1 MTSSICH
8 GSDHVFSVCSNHFFG
23 WEKTR
28 RNLFFYALKC
38 LNDPVSDENFDDN
51 DDTVGNERSTDQK
64 LTFMDNFF
72 LIFIIY
78 IYAAIIINYV
88 LSSDKE
94 K

>member
-1 MTSSICH
+1 MRENTKKFIFLCTQM
-8 GSDHVFSVCSNHFFG
+8 F
-23 WEKTR
+23 
-28 RNLFFYALKC
+28 

-51 DDTVGNERSTDQK
+51 DDTVGTERLTNQK

>member
-1 MTSSICH
+1 M
-8 GSDHVFSVCSNHFFG
+8 F
-23 WEKTR
+23 
-28 RNLFFYALKC
+28 
-38 LNDPVSDENFDDN
+38 LNDPVCDKNFETV
-51 DDTVGNERSTDQK
+51 DTEAIERPPNSK

>member
-1 MTSSICH
+1 M
-8 GSDHVFSVCSNHFFG
+8 F
-23 WEKTR
+23 
-28 RNLFFYALKC
+28 

-51 DDTVGNERSTDQK
+51 DDSVGIERSTNQK

-94 K
+94 KYPLGEFFDLQTIYLCNKIRNS

>member
-1 MTSSICH
+1 MRENTKKFILLCTQM
-8 GSDHVFSVCSNHFFG
+8 F
-23 WEKTR
+23 
-28 RNLFFYALKC
+28 
-38 LNDPVSDENFDDN
+38 LNDPVNQ
-51 DDTVGNERSTDQK
+51 GSTDDVPDFNKDDAVGIERLSTNQK

-88 LSSDKE
+88 LSSDRE

>member
-1 MTSSICH
+1 MFLS
-8 GSDHVFSVCSNHFFG
+8 
-23 WEKTR
+23 
-28 RNLFFYALKC
+28 
-38 LNDPVSDENFDDN
+38 DPVSDTSFETL
-51 DDTVGNERSTDQK
+51 DTETFERPTNSK

>member
-1 MTSSICH
+1 M
-8 GSDHVFSVCSNHFFG
+8 F
-23 WEKTR
+23 
-28 RNLFFYALKC
+28 

-51 DDTVGNERSTDQK
+51 DDTVDTERLTNPK

-88 LSSDKE
+88 LSTDKE

>member
-1 MTSSICH
+1 M
-8 GSDHVFSVCSNHFFG
+8 F
-23 WEKTR
+23 
-28 RNLFFYALKC
+28 

-51 DDTVGNERSTDQK
+51 DDTVGTERLTNQK

>member
-1 MTSSICH
+1 M
-8 GSDHVFSVCSNHFFG
+8 F
-23 WEKTR
+23 
-28 RNLFFYALKC
+28 

-51 DDTVGNERSTDQK
+51 DDSVGIERSTNQK

>member
-1 MTSSICH
+1 M
-8 GSDHVFSVCSNHFFG
+8 F
-23 WEKTR
+23 
-28 RNLFFYALKC
+28 
-38 LNDPVSDENFDDN
+38 LNDPVKDENFDDN
-51 DDTVGNERSTDQK
+51 DDSVGIERSTNQK

>member
-1 MTSSICH
+1 M
-8 GSDHVFSVCSNHFFG
+8 F
-23 WEKTR
+23 
-28 RNLFFYALKC
+28 

-51 DDTVGNERSTDQK
+51 DDTVGTERLTNQK
-64 LTFMDNFF
+64 MTFMDNFF

>member
-1 MTSSICH
+1 M
-8 GSDHVFSVCSNHFFG
+8 F
-23 WEKTR
+23 
-28 RNLFFYALKC
+28 
-38 LNDPVSDENFDDN
+38 LNDPVNQ
-51 DDTVGNERSTDQK
+51 GSTDDVLVDFNKDDAVGIERLSTNQK

-88 LSSDKE
+88 LSSDRE

>member
-1 MTSSICH
+1 M
-8 GSDHVFSVCSNHFFG
+8 F
-23 WEKTR
+23 
-28 RNLFFYALKC
+28 

-51 DDTVGNERSTDQK
+51 DDTVGTERLTNQK

-88 LSSDKE
+88 LSTDKE

>member
-1 MTSSICH
+1 M
-8 GSDHVFSVCSNHFFG
+8 F
-23 WEKTR
+23 
-28 RNLFFYALKC
+28 
-38 LNDPVSDENFDDN
+38 LNDPVSDKNFETL
-51 DDTVGNERSTDQK
+51 DTEVFERPTNPK